1 MKKIL
6 IILILILSISN
17 PVNAEKI
24 NMFCL
29 VNFVHLQEAKID
41 EKEYKRFVGQ
51 VIKFEINMEESLV
64 LGKTESY
71 FDLMLL
77 INPVI

>member
-1 MKKIL
+1 MKFFTVLGQETLK
-6 IILILILSISN
+6 
-17 PVNAEKI
+17 
-24 NMFCL
+24 
-29 VNFVHLQEAKID
+29 NFELGEV
-41 EKEYKRFVGQ
+41 
-51 VIKFEINMEESLV
+51 MEESLV